1 MRQFVISEFITV
13 DGIIDSPGGGS
24 HPQAGWT
31 FNQIDFL
38 PEAYEIKG
46 REQQEAAA
54 LLLGRVTYEEFA
66 PVWPTMSDFAEY
78 NEMMKYVV
86 STGSPDLPWG
96 PAEVLS
102 GLDQVAEL
110 KQQEGGPILVQ
121 GSAQLAQRLAAAG
134 LVDRYHLLVFPVL
147 LGVGKRLFEPHSAMN
162 QHFELVEH
170 EAYDNGI
177 VKLVYQR

>member
-1 MRQFVISEFITV
+1 MRQIVISEFITI

-31 FNQIDFL
+31 FNEINFL

-46 REQQEAAA
+46 REQQEAGA
-54 LLLGRVTYEEFA
+54 LLLGRVTYQEFA

-78 NEMMKYVV
+78 NEMPKYVV
-86 STGSPDLPWG
+86 STGSPDLTWG

-102 GLDQVAEL
+102 DLAQVAAL
-110 KQQEGGPILVQ
+110 KETDGAPILVQ
-121 GSAQLAQRLAAAG
+121 GSAQLAQGLAAEG
-134 LVDRYHLLVFPVL
+134 LVDRYHLLVFPVM
-147 LGVGKRLFEPHSAMN
+147 LGAGKRLFDSTTAMN
-162 QHFELVEH
+162 ERFELVEQ